1 MNYNEII
8 GLLAIKTETVWNH
21 DIPLE
26 KLDGEKQLS
35 MTLRCLL
42 YVALQRERVKI
53 LKDLPYEEWE
63 IREYVAK
70 AAEDLKDEIV
80 KFAGYCLIIK
90 EAVNIPQSNFMT
102 LFHNHIVDEFVYP
115 EEDYEE
121 FIIQMFEIYQ
131 TLEQTLKTEN
141 RIELI
146 YGLLDMF
153 SKEEINPLIGFII
166 LLNEVS

>member
-26 KLDGEKQLS
+26 KFDGEKQLS

-80 KFAGYCLIIK
+80 KFAGYCIIVIIN
-90 EAVNIPQSNFMT
+90 EAMYFPQSYFMT
-102 LFHNHIVDEFVYP
+102 LFHNQKVDEFVYP

-121 FIIQMFEIYQ
+121 FIIQMFEI
-131 TLEQTLKTEN
+131 
-141 RIELI
+141 
-146 YGLLDMF
+146 
-153 SKEEINPLIGFII
+153 
-166 LLNEVS
+166 